1 MIPRLTCYGGVG
13 EIGGNKFLL
22 EDKDT
27 KVLLD
32 FGAGFADGSEYFDSF
47 IEPRQVNGAGDL
59 FEFGLLPEIPG
70 LYSEKALQ
78 NTEMKY
84 HEHEIDAIVLSHYH
98 WDHTGRIGYVDPK
111 IPVYCG
117 ETTSLIDDAYAESG
131 TSPLEGH
138 QIKKF
143 RTGDTFR
150 LGAMEFVPV
159 HVDHSIPGA
168 YGFVIHTSEGP
179 LAYTG
184 DFRFHGPA
192 GSMTE
197 DFVQAAKRERP
208 ILLVTEG
215 TRVSPDDIKGNLSE
229 SAVLDEASRVVKG
242 TKGLVFS
249 TFRGNDVDR
258 INTFYKAAMGSGRR
272 MVVSMK
278 MAVLLERLKDDR
290 RLRVPRVGKDVDVYV
305 RRKKTGKL
313 DDSDYY
319 PWERPFLDQGV
330 SAAELGR
337 KQDEVLLHLE
347 AWNFPELIDIKP
359 ERGGTYIHAATEAFN
374 EEGEREEGVIKN
386 WIAHVGFRYAQL
398 HASGHAPMKQVG
410 DLVSGIGANRVVP
423 VHTEHPGLFKAF
435 AGRGRSRLELPKSG
449 NLSQLPAVRRS
460 IVKQ

>member
-1 MIPRLTCYGGVG
+1 MLPRLTCYGGVG

-22 EDKDT
+22 EDRDT

-47 IEPRQVNGAGDL
+47 ISPRQVNGAGDL

-78 NTEMKY
+78 NTDLKY
-84 HEHEIDAIVLSHYH
+84 QEPEVDAIVLSHYH
-98 WDHTGRIGYVDPK
+98 WDHTGRVGYIDPK

-117 ETTSLIDDAYAESG
+117 ETTSLIDDAYAESSS
-131 TSPLEGH
+131 SPLHGH
-138 QIKKF
+138 PIKKF
-143 RTGDTFR
+143 RTGDKFR
-150 LGAMEFVPV
+150 LGPMEFFPV

-168 YGFVIHTSEGP
+168 YGFVVHTSEGP

-197 DFVQAAKRERP
+197 DFVQVAKREKP
-208 ILLVTEG
+208 ILLISEG
-215 TRVSPDDIKGNLSE
+215 TRVSPDDVKGGLSE
-229 SAVLDEASRVVKG
+229 RAVLEEASRVVKG

-258 INTFYKAAMGSGRR
+258 INTFHEAAIGSGRR
-272 MVVSMK
+272 MVISMK
-278 MAVLLERLKDDR
+278 MAVLLERLKADR
-290 RLRVPRVGKDVDVYV
+290 KLRVPTVGKDVDVYV

-330 SAAELGR
+330 SATDIGR

-359 ERGGTYIHAATEAFN
+359 ERGGTYIHSATEAFN

-398 HASGHAPMKQVG
+398 HASGHAPMKQVRE
-410 DLVSGIGANRVVP
+410 LVLGIGANKVVP
-423 VHTEHPGLFKAF
+423 VHTEHPGLFKKF
-435 AGRGRSRLELPKSG
+435 GGRRRSRLELPESG
-449 NLSQLPAVRRS
+449 KPIAVS
-460 IVKQ
+460 GG